1 MPHPQTR
8 LCGRSPAHHP
18 QRPTP
23 ERKKTPS
30 RVPKSAC
37 RGNLFGVSA
46 QAKKGSH
53 SNIGHI
59 PSAID
64 SQMQRKDAQ
73 GIFLASELCFHT
85 LLQKEL
91 GTKAISVCQSLDL
104 VQAIYQA
111 AILEAFLIQPST
123 IFFALPTAQKVQPL
137 SQQPVLPMQVGPGS
151 WWVP

>member
-1 MPHPQTR
+1 MGDHQHT
-8 LCGRSPAHHP
+8 
-18 QRPTP
+18 TP
-23 ERKKTPS
+23 KDLRQKEKKH
-30 RVPKSAC
+30 
-37 RGNLFGVSA
+37 LSA

-91 GTKAISVCQSLDL
+91 GTKAI
-104 VQAIYQA
+104 
-111 AILEAFLIQPST
+111 
-123 IFFALPTAQKVQPL
+123 
-137 SQQPVLPMQVGPGS
+137 
-151 WWVP
+151 